1 MRGKTDYWT
10 GRVDKTS
17 GDINGENTMGK
28 LLMEV
33 RHELQEVEKCTKVAE
48 EIDIGAAEDEDEK
61 KLVEESSK
69 AGGDIKDG
77 SDGDDDSK
85 EAEKGGGDSNEAEK
99 GDDDSKGAEKGDDDS
114 KEAEKGDDVSTDE
127 EKGDEN
133 VKNENEG
140 DVVMKDENKGTGDI
154 KDDGQ
159 KGGDENTS
167 DSKSNLTT
175 KGTKR
180 KHEDNDP
187 QVETLDQ
194 EVSKAPKLKRKKN

>member
-1 MRGKTDYWT
+1 MLLETGKRKLVHIPMRGKTDYWT

-33 RHELQEVEKCTKVAE
+33 RHELQEVEKCSKVAE

-85 EAEKGGGDSNEAEK
+85 EAEKGGGDSN
-99 GDDDSKGAEKGDDDS
+99 
-114 KEAEKGDDVSTDE
+114 EAEKGDDVSTDE

>member
-33 RHELQEVEKCTKVAE
+33 RHELQEVEKCSKVAE

-85 EAEKGGGDSNEAEK
+85 EAEKGGGDSN
-99 GDDDSKGAEKGDDDS
+99 
-114 KEAEKGDDVSTDE
+114 EAEKGDDVSTDE